1 MEVGFVKDRL
11 ALLLDH
17 FSVVNDNRQAAKVR
31 YPLREVLF
39 LVMCATIAGCDD
51 FDEIADWGSNNQP
64 FLCEYSEFY
73 HGIPCEDWLRAIINR
88 IDPAL
93 FEACFRSWVA
103 SLLPDGGGD
112 VLELPNLI
120 AFDGKSVRGSGKA
133 GGCHKA
139 GTAADRPLHLV
150 SAWASSQRLVLAQ
163 EGVVAKHN
171 ECHAMLAIF
180 ERLNIKGALIT
191 IDAIAT
197 HPKMAHAILDQ
208 GGDYLLALKAN
219 QKRLHTEVNMYFSD
233 PQTQGLSQHVDVDKD
248 HGRIETRTTIVS
260 HNVDWMI
267 GPRKT
272 VPKEE
277 ARFPRLAC
285 LIKSVNEIECKGHIT
300 KQTRHFIASKPLTPD
315 QAAHAIRSHWGIESL
330 HWVLDV
336 IFKEDQSRLR
346 TGHGAHNMAL
356 VRRLAFNLLRL
367 GKGKRSM
374 KTARKAAGWNTNNL
388 KAILNATLC

>member
-11 ALLLDH
+11 ALMLDH
-17 FSVVNDNRQAAKVR
+17 FGVVDDDREAAKVR

-51 FDEIADWGSNNQP
+51 FDEIADWGSNNRP

-103 SLLPDGGGD
+103 SLRRDDRADTPD
-112 VLELPNLI
+112 LI

-163 EGVVAKHN
+163 EGVDVKHN
-171 ECHAMLAIF
+171 ECHAILAIF
-180 ERLNIKGALIT
+180 ERLSIKGALVT

-197 HPKMAHAILDQ
+197 YPKMAQAILDQ
-208 GGDYLLALKAN
+208 GGDYLLALKTN
-219 QKRLHTEVNMYFSD
+219 QSRLHNEINMYFSD
-233 PQTQGLSQHVDVDKD
+233 PETQGLPRHIDVDKD

-260 HNVDWMI
+260 HDVDWMT
-267 GPRKT
+267 GSRKN

-277 ARFPRLAC
+277 TRFPRLAC
-285 LIKSVNEIECKGHIT
+285 LIKSINEIECQGKIT
-300 KQTRHFIASKPLTPD
+300 QQTRYFIASKPLTPD

-356 VRRLAFNLLRL
+356 VRRLAFNLLRI

-374 KTARKAAGWNTNNL
+374 KTARKAAGWNADNL